1 MNGSFGFME
10 PGLSEIMQVIDA
22 QRHPLEQQFPIGS
35 HVRVTEEL
43 NALTTRMMQEYD
55 MTRAEAIGTAQI
67 LHEEKS
73 EVLGILDMTDDS
85 GQLHPYVNI
94 MTPDG
99 FMYAFRSEFIEK
111 A

>member
-1 MNGSFGFME
+1 MEVTLSFKGTE
-10 PGLSEIMQVIDA
+10 LSEIMLVMDA
-22 QRHPLEQQFPIGS
+22 QRRPLEQQFPIGS

-43 NALTTRMMQEYD
+43 SALTTRMMQEYD

-99 FMYAFRSEFIEK
+99 FMYAFRSEFIEI